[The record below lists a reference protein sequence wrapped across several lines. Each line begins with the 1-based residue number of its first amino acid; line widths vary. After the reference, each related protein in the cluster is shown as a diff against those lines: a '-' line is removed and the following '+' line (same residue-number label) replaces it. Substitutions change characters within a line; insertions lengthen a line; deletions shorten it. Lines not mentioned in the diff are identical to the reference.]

1 MEKSKKII
9 IFGSHQCPGCVEVK
23 GIKFIYFDISLS
35 LGAMKRF
42 LKIRDTNPLY
52 LPVKEAGNVGIP
64 TVVIDD
70 EVMLGLEDEQIEELV
85 KSGLYNEL

>member
-1 MEKSKKII
+1 MELK
-9 IFGSHQCPGCVEVK
+9 EVLSEK
-23 GIKFIYFDISLS
+23 GIKFIYFDISLQ

-52 LPVKEAGNVGIP
+52 IAVKEEGRIGIP

-70 EVMLGLEDEQIEELV
+70 EVMLGLDDEKIEEIV
-85 KSGLYNEL
+85 KFALL

>member
-1 MEKSKKII
+1 
-9 IFGSHQCPGCVEVK
+9 VELKEVLSEK
-23 GIKFIYFDISLS
+23 GINFIYFDISLQ

-52 LPVKEAGNVGIP
+52 VAVKEEGRIGIP

-70 EVMLGLEDEQIEELV
+70 EVMLGLDDEKIEEIA
-85 KSGLYNEL
+85 KFGLL

>member
-1 MEKSKKII
+1 MELKEALS
-9 IFGSHQCPGCVEVK
+9 EK
-23 GIKFIYFDISLS
+23 GIKFIYFDISLQ

-52 LPVKEAGNVGIP
+52 IPVKEEGNIGIP

-70 EVMLGLEDEQIEELV
+70 EVMLGLDDEKIEELV
-85 KSGLYNEL
+85 KLGLQ

>member
-1 MEKSKKII
+1 
-9 IFGSHQCPGCVEVK
+9 
-23 GIKFIYFDISLS
+23 
-35 LGAMKRF
+35 MKRF

-52 LPVKEAGNVGIP
+52 VPVKEEGRIGIP

>member
-1 MEKSKKII
+1 MELKEALS
-9 IFGSHQCPGCVEVK
+9 EK
-23 GIKFIYFDISLS
+23 GIKFIYFDISLQ

-52 LPVKEAGNVGIP
+52 IPVKEAGNIGIP

-70 EVMLGLEDEQIEELV
+70 EVMLGLDDEKIEELV
-85 KSGLYNEL
+85 KLGLQ